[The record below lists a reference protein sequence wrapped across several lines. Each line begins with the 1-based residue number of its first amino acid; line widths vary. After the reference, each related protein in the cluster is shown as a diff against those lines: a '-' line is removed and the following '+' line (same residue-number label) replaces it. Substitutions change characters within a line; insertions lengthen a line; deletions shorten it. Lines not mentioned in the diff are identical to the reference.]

1 MEYNMRRFLHTIQL
15 VKRIHYVH
23 LTSFPAETTSEVKEI
38 NILPLIKDPIIF
50 VMRGPV
56 FIQGVTELLE
66 LGNGVIFDYEKFK
79 LERQIHLTVS
89 QNKPY
94 VSPGIINFIREDI
107 EEYKQKGKTFFI
119 NKPERP
125 VSTFAA
131 RNRQSVVELL
141 LSDHPPKQETSTAG
155 RFPQKFSPQQKEPPY
170 S

>member
-15 VKRIHYVH
+15 VKSIHYVH
-23 LTSFPAETTSEVKEI
+23 LTSFPAERTSELKEI

-56 FIQGVTELLE
+56 FIQGVSELLE
-66 LGNGVIFDYEKFK
+66 LGNGVIFDYEKFR

-94 VSPGIINFIREDI
+94 VSPGILNFIREDI

-119 NKPERP
+119 NEPERP
-125 VSTFAA
+125 LSAFTA
-131 RNRQSVVELL
+131 RNRQSVIDLL
-141 LSDHPPKQETSTAG
+141 LSDHPPKKNSTAG
-155 RFPQKFSPQQKEPPY
+155 RFRQKFSPMHKEPPY